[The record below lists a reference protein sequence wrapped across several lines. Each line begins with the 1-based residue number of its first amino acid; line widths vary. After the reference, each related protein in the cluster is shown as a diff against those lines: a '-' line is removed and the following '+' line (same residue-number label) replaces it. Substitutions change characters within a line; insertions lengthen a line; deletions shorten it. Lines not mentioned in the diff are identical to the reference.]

1 MYHIVDPCELAGP
14 VGGTVCHVAT
24 SMKCTPTESRL
35 RLGPLESCICPKCG
49 ERIPH
54 LSHVPC
60 QNEKCPNSGEEM
72 LCNDS
77 LIINAWIIGTAV
89 NVVAIVVSYNF
100 DFPTGYTLVL
110 LHAILALTVSLV
122 VPARR
127 LKEKAERV

>member
-1 MYHIVDPCELAGP
+1 
-14 VGGTVCHVAT
+14 
-24 SMKCTPTESRL
+24 
-35 RLGPLESCICPKCG
+35 
-49 ERIPH
+49 
-54 LSHVPC
+54 
-60 QNEKCPNSGEEM
+60 M